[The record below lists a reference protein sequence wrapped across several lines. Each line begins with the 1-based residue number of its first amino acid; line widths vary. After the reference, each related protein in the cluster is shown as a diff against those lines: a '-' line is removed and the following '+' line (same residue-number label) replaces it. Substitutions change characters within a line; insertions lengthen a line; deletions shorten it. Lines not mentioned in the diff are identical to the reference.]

1 MGSRALQGQGGEA
14 ALEKKT
20 PLAIGIQLR
29 EAHLKSG
36 AAHQAPGGAGRDEGA
51 DRGRAEA
58 AIDARKPQVGPRG
71 DAGSGGLHVEHIAG
85 LQREQAPSGQAA
97 AIGAEQAIAGAQETL
112 DPQQRP
118 IGLLQQTRRQG
129 HNAAIHEVVGFV
141 LTGGELEPESLIQ
154 QVQRPGV
161 ADNFAQGCRLAVI
174 GSDLVGGL
182 GGHRGQWSGI
192 GLGRRKGCNRG

>member
-1 MGSRALQGQGGEA
+1 MRSRALQGQGGEA
-14 ALEKKT
+14 ALEEKT
-20 PLAIGIQLR
+20 PLAVGIQLR
-29 EAHLKSG
+29 EAHLKTG
-36 AAHQAPGGAGRDEGA
+36 AAHQAPAGAGRDQGA

-58 AIDARKPQVGPRG
+58 AIAAFKPPIGPRG
-71 DAGSGGLHVEHIAG
+71 DPGSGGLHVEHIAA
-85 LQREQAPSGQAA
+85 LQRQLNPIGQAA

-112 DPQQRP
+112 GPQQRS

-129 HNAAIHEVVGFV
+129 HDAAIHEVVGFL
-141 LTGGELEPESLIQ
+141 LTGGELEAESLIQ

-182 GGHRGQWSGI
+182 GGYRGQWSGI
-192 GLGRRKGCNRG
+192 GLGRRQGGHRG